1 MHCFFLSMSFPFNC
15 DTLTFKKFCCSF
27 YPADQVLIVPGVV
40 LSVAR
45 VVLSVPGVVL
55 RLKCCSFHPADQVLK
70 ANGDV
75 TWLRGNLEGS
85 EEFASLFAAS
95 KDARGKPEAQVR
107 LLESIVRLL
116 YFIVSLLY
124 FFLFLTKTGKLSP
137 PDPLSPLSPSGS
149 SHGPSVL
156 LVLFVVLVT
165 AP

>member
-1 MHCFFLSMSFPFNC
+1 M
-15 DTLTFKKFCCSF
+15 
-27 YPADQVLIVPGVV
+27 LIVPGVV

-45 VVLSVPGVVL
+45 VVLSVPGVVLSVARVVLSVAGVVL

-116 YFIVSLLY
+116 YFIVSLL
-124 FFLFLTKTGKLSP
+124 FVFDKNGKTQP
-137 PDPLSPLSPSGS
+137 P
-149 SHGPSVL
+149 
-156 LVLFVVLVT
+156 
-165 AP
+165 

>member
-1 MHCFFLSMSFPFNC
+1 MQHCFFLSMSFPFNC

-27 YPADQVLIVPGVV
+27 HPADQVLIVPGVV

-45 VVLSVPGVVL
+45 VVL
-55 RLKCCSFHPADQVLK
+55 RLKCCSFHSADQVLK

-116 YFIVSLLY
+116 YFIGSLL
-124 FFLFLTKTGKLSP
+124 FVFEKNGKTQP
-137 PDPLSPLSPSGS
+137 P
-149 SHGPSVL
+149 
-156 LVLFVVLVT
+156 
-165 AP
+165 